1 MRSGASGDPSSNS
14 SVPRHPAAASLAEQ
28 FRATRALVTVAGLV
42 FLSACELGLNAYQQS
57 SSGGCENWQAG
68 CPIDIDVKSDG
79 PILTTRS
86 DVQRAEIVGAA
97 SATVTSW
104 PVDDLARSGCRAVKR

>member
-1 MRSGASGDPSSNS
+1 M
-14 SVPRHPAAASLAEQ
+14 SLPVH
-28 FRATRALVTVAGLV
+28 FRTARALVAVAGLV
-42 FLSACELGLNAYQQS
+42 LLSACELGLQAYQQS

-86 DVQRAEIVGAA
+86 DVHRAEIVDAA
-97 SATVTSW
+97 ATTKVLTCPDW
-104 PVDDLARSGCRAVKR
+104 PNTCPVQIMGDVIAEQYFFVF

>member
-1 MRSGASGDPSSNS
+1 M
-14 SVPRHPAAASLAEQ
+14 SLPVH
-28 FRATRALVTVAGLV
+28 FRATRVLVAVVGLV
-42 FLSACELGLNAYQQS
+42 SLSACELGLQAYQQS

-97 SATVTSW
+97 AATEVCTRPDW
-104 PVDDLARSGCRAVKR
+104 PNTCPVRIMGDVIEEQYFFVF

>member
-1 MRSGASGDPSSNS
+1 M
-14 SVPRHPAAASLAEQ
+14 SLPVH
-28 FRATRALVTVAGLV
+28 FRAARALVAVAGLV
-42 FLSACELGLNAYQQS
+42 FLSACELGLQAYQQS

-86 DVQRAEIVGAA
+86 DVQRAEIVDAA
-97 SATVTSW
+97 ATTEVRACPDW
-104 PVDDLARSGCRAVKR
+104 PNTCPVQIMGDVIEEQYFFVF